1 MCQVTV
7 SIRKIWLEFQGGAIG
22 CNGLWDVSRILPNI
36 IQKLYIEVNTYEQ
49 IYNRL
54 S

>member
-22 CNGLWDVSRILPNI
+22 CYGLWDVSRILMKIKNFNEDDDARTI
-36 IQKLYIEVNTYEQ
+36 KQD
-49 IYNRL
+49 
-54 S
+54 